1 MSTLGDV
8 VLLNAGQHPSKARG
22 QCWRVV
28 GHLSSFSKPSHQ
40 LEASLKLAVCSQR
53 GKDTGMVGV
62 TRFYE
67 WVLGPAYG
75 SPF

>member
-8 VLLNAGQHPSKARG
+8 VLLNAGQHPSQAPG

-28 GHLSSFSKPSHQ
+28 GYISSFSKPSHQ

-53 GKDTGMVGV
+53 GKDTGVGV
-62 TRFYE
+62 TLSYE
-67 WVLGPAYG
+67 WVLGPAHG
-75 SPF
+75 SLF